1 MVSPRGRSL
10 ALSQMRAR
18 PEALGRRDF
27 GGRCCP
33 SPCGTPPRATHVC
46 FPWMEKAVGL
56 LRGRG
61 LRAGGSTRAAGVCG
75 REDLRPTS
83 SPVTSNDEPL
93 AWGRWRGLPRG
104 SEGQPGGGTEAE
116 VAAGLH
122 SSRWGPRPAPP
133 AVPCKPLGDFT
144 SALMRGGQAPF
155 PGDPLRL
162 EARKWGREQNLPQGG
177 PGAGGPLSLSEE
189 AEWLQPTPWRVGQE
203 ASRQRVEVGGAWAS
217 GKSGSAP
224 RWSSSGSR
232 RASAH
237 SADGRPC
244 AGACVVAAR
253 GEPGSLRTHRA
264 RGAGGGPLSAP
275 LPAAP
280 ESDEEGGG
288 RPGTRRSGNTET
300 SGCPTEGTRDTR
312 PPTRQRPRAQPR
324 RGRGAAARALVTGER
339 ARRPG
344 RRVAKGTPAWRTER
358 GGPEE
363 TGRHCFETMNNAHVD
378 RGVGGLWPQRLL
390 R

>member
-1 MVSPRGRSL
+1 M
-10 ALSQMRAR
+10 
-18 PEALGRRDF
+18 
-27 GGRCCP
+27 
-33 SPCGTPPRATHVC
+33 
-46 FPWMEKAVGL
+46 
-56 LRGRG
+56 
-61 LRAGGSTRAAGVCG
+61 
-75 REDLRPTS
+75 
-83 SPVTSNDEPL
+83 
-93 AWGRWRGLPRG
+93 
-104 SEGQPGGGTEAE
+104 
-116 VAAGLH
+116 AAGLQG
-122 SSRWGPRPAPP
+122 SRWGPRPAPP
-133 AVPCKPLGDFT
+133 AAPCKPLGDFT

-177 PGAGGPLSLSEE
+177 PGAGGPLSLSE

-203 ASRQRVEVGGAWAS
+203 ASRQRVEVGGAWAL

-224 RWSSSGSR
+224 RRSSSGSR

-300 SGCPTEGTRDTR
+300 SGCPAEGTQDTR
-312 PPTRQRPRAQPR
+312 ATDEAVAAGTAPSRPRSRGSCSSDGRACPAPR
-324 RGRGAAARALVTGER
+324 LPRGER
-339 ARRPG
+339 HS
-344 RRVAKGTPAWRTER
+344 RVENGTPAWRTER
-358 GGPEE
+358 GG
-363 TGRHCFETMNNAHVD
+363 TGGD
-378 RGVGGLWPQRLL
+378 RKALLQDDEKLTRRPRRRRAVATAAPAVMGLGTAGGWAVLGA
-390 R
+390 

>member
-1 MVSPRGRSL
+1 MTSGGAAV
-10 ALSQMRAR
+10 RA
-18 PEALGRRDF
+18 PV
-27 GGRCCP
+27 
-33 SPCGTPPRATHVC
+33 ATHVC

-61 LRAGGSTRAAGVCG
+61 LRGGGSTRAASVRG

-93 AWGRWRGLPRG
+93 AWGCWRGLPRG

-122 SSRWGPRPAPP
+122 GSRWGPRPAPP
-133 AVPCKPLGDFT
+133 AVPCKPLGDFA
-144 SALMRGGQAPF
+144 SALMRGAQAPF

-162 EARKWGREQNLPQGG
+162 EGRKWGREQNLPQGG
-177 PGAGGPLSLSEE
+177 PGAGGPLSLSE
-189 AEWLQPTPWRVGQE
+189 AEWLQPAPRRVGQE

-224 RWSSSGSR
+224 RRSSSGTR

-237 SADGRPC
+237 SADRRPC
-244 AGACVVAAR
+244 AGACIVVAR
-253 GEPGSLRTHRA
+253 GEPGSLRTHHA

-280 ESDEEGGG
+280 ESVEEGGG

-300 SGCPTEGTRDTR
+300 SGRPAEGTQDTR
-312 PPTRQRPRAQPR
+312 ATDEAAAAGTAPSRPRSRGSCSSDGRVCPAPRPPRGERHSRVENGARGDR
-324 RGRGAAARALVTGER
+324 RGQEGTAS
-339 ARRPG
+339 RRW
-344 RRVAKGTPAWRTER
+344 TTH
-358 GGPEE
+358 
-363 TGRHCFETMNNAHVD
+363 T
-378 RGVGGLWPQRLL
+378 
-390 R
+390 

>member
-61 LRAGGSTRAAGVCG
+61 LRAGGSTRAAGVRG
-75 REDLRPTS
+75 REDPRPTS

-93 AWGRWRGLPRG
+93 AWGCWRGLPRG

-116 VAAGLH
+116 VAAGLQG
-122 SSRWGPRPAPP
+122 SRWGPRPAPP
-133 AVPCKPLGDFT
+133 AAPCKPLGDFT

-177 PGAGGPLSLSEE
+177 PGAGGPLSLSE

-203 ASRQRVEVGGAWAS
+203 ASCQRVEVGGAWAS

-224 RWSSSGSR
+224 RRSSSGSR
-232 RASAH
+232 RRRPIALTAVRVPEPASW
-237 SADGRPC
+237 RPVGSRARC
-244 AGACVVAAR
+244 ARTVRGGWEGGPCLPRCPQPRNRTRRAAGGQVPGAR
-253 GEPGSLRTHRA
+253 GTPRRADARLRGHRTH
-264 RGAGGGPLSAP
+264 G
-275 LPAAP
+275 
-280 ESDEEGGG
+280 
-288 RPGTRRSGNTET
+288 
-300 SGCPTEGTRDTR
+300 

-344 RRVAKGTPAWRTER
+344 RRVAKGTPAWRTE
-358 GGPEE
+358 
-363 TGRHCFETMNNAHVD
+363 
-378 RGVGGLWPQRLL
+378 
-390 R
+390 